1 MLFGPPDLPRYL
13 DIVPPPAAVAPAP
26 DLSGPRFSVRLGA
39 YRSRVTAEAAARSWR
54 IAGEQPAPLR
64 VAPVRVAG
72 GLWYRITAGPLAKT
86 QADALCARARGRGD
100 PCAIDGVDLPEA
112 LTPTPDAT
120 AAEDANAGPPG

>member
-26 DLSGPRFSVRLGA
+26 DLSGARFSVRLGA
-39 YRSRVTAEAAARSWR
+39 YRSRVKAEAAARSWR
-54 IAGEQPAPLR
+54 IGGQQPAPLR

-72 GLWYRITAGPLAKT
+72 ALWFRITAGPLSKT

-112 LTPTPDAT
+112 PAPEPEAT
-120 AAEDANAGPPG
+120 APEDASAGSPG